1 MNSYKRDDAEFYRY
15 VGDYCSEFPDV
26 IPGLIRVLNQ
36 SIINKISEE
45 REIRSEI
52 EIALVAA
59 TAKRCKR
66 IDKLLLDKLEKVKSS
81 SCINWESTIEE
92 LKKRLGNDK

>member
-1 MNSYKRDDAEFYRY
+1 MNSYKRNDTVFYEY
-15 VGDYCSEFPDV
+15 VGDYCSKFPGV

-36 SIINKISEE
+36 SIINKINEE

-59 TAKRCKR
+59 VAKKFRNA
-66 IDKLLLDKLEKVKSS
+66 DKLLLDKLEKISKS
-81 SCINWESTIEE
+81 SCINWESTIDE
-92 LKKRLGNDK
+92 LKKRLKV